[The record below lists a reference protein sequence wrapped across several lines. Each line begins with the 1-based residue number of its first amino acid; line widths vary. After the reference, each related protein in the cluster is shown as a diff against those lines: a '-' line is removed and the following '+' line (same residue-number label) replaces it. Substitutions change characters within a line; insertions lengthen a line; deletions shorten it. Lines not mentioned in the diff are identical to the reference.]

1 MTSEVLGACIALGFW
16 GSGKW
21 CDLWCSGYQC
31 DLWSSGYLGFLV
43 CHDLGVPS
51 TDMGSFRVGVFC
63 WSCESRYGAQGRECC
78 WGLFRCLVQAWP
90 TVEQE
95 SSAGVVDRDMDS
107 RGESTFGDW
116 GS

>member
-31 DLWSSGYLGFLV
+31 DLWSSGYLEFLV

-51 TDMGSFRVGVFC
+51 TDMGSSEWGFSVGVV
-63 WSCESRYGAQGRECC
+63 SLDMEPKGGSAVGDYSGA
-78 WGLFRCLVQAWP
+78 
-90 TVEQE
+90 
-95 SSAGVVDRDMDS
+95 
-107 RGESTFGDW
+107 
-116 GS
+116 